1 MARLS
6 NGVKIMKK
14 NETIIKKG
22 IDVALS
28 AAMLALL
35 SPIMLI
41 TALLIKLDSD
51 GPVFFVQER
60 VGKDKKLFNLYKFR
74 TMKLGAEK
82 EGLGYDV
89 EENDSRI
96 TFIGNFL
103 RRWCLDEVP
112 QLFNVLKGNMS
123 IVGPRPTLK
132 YQVDNYTDA
141 DARRLEVKPGMT
153 GLAQV
158 RGRNLLSWSEKIKY
172 DVEYIDNYSTG
183 LDFKIMLET
192 VGLIIKSEGVYKN
205 K

>member
-1 MARLS
+1 M
-6 NGVKIMKK
+6 NK
-14 NETIIKKG
+14 NETITKRG
-22 IDVALS
+22 MDVVLS

-41 TALLIKLDSD
+41 TALLIKLDSN
-51 GPVFFVQER
+51 GPVLYIQER

-89 EENDSRI
+89 QENDSRI

-112 QLFNVLKGNMS
+112 QLFNVLKGDMS
-123 IVGPRPTLK
+123 MVGPRPTLK
-132 YQVDNYTDA
+132 YQVDNYNA
-141 DARRLEVKPGMT
+141 NQIRRLEVKPGMT

-158 RGRNLLSWSEKIKY
+158 NGRNLLSWPEKIKY
-172 DVEYIDNYSTG
+172 DVEYIDNYS
-183 LDFKIMLET
+183 LWSDFKIMLAT
-192 VGLIIKSEGVYKN
+192 FGLIIKSEGVYK
-205 K
+205 KK